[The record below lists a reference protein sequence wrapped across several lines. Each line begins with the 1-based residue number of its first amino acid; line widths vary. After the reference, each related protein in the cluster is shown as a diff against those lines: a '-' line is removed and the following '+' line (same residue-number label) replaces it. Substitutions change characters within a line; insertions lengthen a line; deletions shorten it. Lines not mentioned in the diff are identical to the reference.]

1 MEQARIN
8 IIEPTGVRR
17 SMPIPPQGLTIG
29 RDTECAIV
37 ISYDRA
43 SRQHA
48 QITFDGQNYYVT
60 DLNSKNGTF
69 LGKTQLA
76 PNAPTLWE
84 ASVPLR
90 IGDIYF
96 NLELPNYY
104 DRQREEL
111 GTEETL
117 AGYIPEESQPKK
129 NNTLK
134 YLIGGAIALLLLCGC
149 IGILGVAAYIFMN
162 SAAFG

>member
-29 RDTECAIV
+29 RDTECTIV

-48 QITFDGQNYYVT
+48 HIVFDGQNYLVT

-76 PNAPTLWE
+76 PNTPTPWDIN
-84 ASVPLR
+84 VPLR

-111 GTEETL
+111 ATEETMG
-117 AGYIPEESQPKK
+117 GYILEEGLPKK
-129 NNTLK
+129 NNTMK
-134 YLIGGAIALLLLCGC
+134 YVVWGAIALIFLCGC
-149 IGILGVAAYIFMN
+149 TGILGIAVYFFMN
-162 SAAFG
+162 SSTIG